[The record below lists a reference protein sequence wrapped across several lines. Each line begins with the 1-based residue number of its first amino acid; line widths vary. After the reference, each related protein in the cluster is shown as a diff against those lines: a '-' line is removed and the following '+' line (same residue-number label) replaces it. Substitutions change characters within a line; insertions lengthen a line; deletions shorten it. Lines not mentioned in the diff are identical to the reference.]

1 MVKFTQSAML
11 VCRIL
16 KMQLT
21 SEQLAVLDTN
31 SNLVINAVAGSG
43 KTSTL
48 IEYAK
53 SRPPG
58 SKILYLA
65 FNKTVKT
72 EAIQKFA
79 AAGVTNVR
87 VETAHSLAYDNIV
100 KGSRYKLVQSYKC
113 YEWCELLN
121 IKTGDRHVDF
131 VLANHVG
138 KFVGYYCNSKARK
151 LQELNYAD
159 AVSDPKA
166 VAFVKN
172 FSRQIEGLT
181 ATALAKMESGEI
193 GIIHD
198 YYLKKFQLSDPTLEY
213 DYILFDEGQDA
224 SAAML
229 EVFLKQQGRKIIVG
243 DMHQQIYGWRFA
255 INSLQQV
262 DFPMYNLSNS
272 FRFNEEIA
280 MVANKI
286 LSWKQHLQL
295 APLVKITGV
304 GTPADII
311 QSKVIL
317 GRTNLKLLLNAILKW
332 QEGNITKLF
341 FEGNINS
348 YTFADEGASLYD
360 VLHLYNGRYSSIKDK
375 LIAEMKS
382 MNELEDYISKTE
394 DTSLSV
400 IVEAVK
406 QFGNQLPTSI
416 NELKN
421 HHAATKDEADLIF
434 STVHRCKGMEYDEVT
449 LLSDFMTEEKLKKL
463 IEQNGGDAITEQDK
477 NRLAEEI
484 NILYVA
490 ATRARNKLI
499 IPADINPFKSIA
511 LAQSQP
517 APISLGKKSY
527 EDPYDYHQP
536 YKSFKR
542 DHSSTYNRFKPRK
555 RY

>member
-1 MVKFTQSAML
+1 
-11 VCRIL
+11 
-16 KMQLT
+16 MQLT
-21 SEQLAVLDTN
+21 SEQQAVLDTN

-53 SRPPG
+53 TRPG
-58 SKILYLA
+58 NSKILYLA

-79 AAGVTNVR
+79 AAGVNNVR
-87 VETAHSLAYDNIV
+87 VETAHSLAYDHIV
-100 KGSRYKLVQSYKC
+100 KGSGYKLVQSYKC

-121 IKTGDRHVDF
+121 IKTGDRHADF

-138 KFVGYYCNSKARK
+138 KFVSYYCNSKATRI
-151 LQELNYAD
+151 QDLNYAD
-159 AVSDPKA
+159 IVSDPKA
-166 VAFVKN
+166 ATFVKN
-172 FSRQIEGLT
+172 LYAQIEGF
-181 ATALAKMESGEI
+181 ARTALVKMEKSEI
-193 GIIHD
+193 GITHD
-198 YYLKKFQLSDPTLEY
+198 FYLKKFHLNGPTLAF

-229 EVFLKQQGRKIIVG
+229 DVFLNQQAKKIIVG

-262 DFPMYNLSNS
+262 DFPVFNLSNS

-286 LSWKQHLQL
+286 LLWKDHLRL
-295 APLVKITGV
+295 TPSIKINGV
-304 GTPADII
+304 GIPADTIH
-311 QSKVIL
+311 SKAVL

-332 QEGNITKLF
+332 QEGNLTKLF

-360 VLHLYNGRYSSIKDK
+360 VLHLYNGRIGSIKDK

-382 MNELEDYISKTE
+382 MKELEEYIEKTE

-421 HHAATKDEADLIF
+421 HHAASKEEADLIF

-449 LLSDFMTEEKLKKL
+449 LLNDFMTEEKLKRS
-463 IEQNGGDAITEQDK
+463 IDQNGGENIREQDK

-484 NILYVA
+484 NVLYVA
-490 ATRARNKLI
+490 ATRARNKLV
-499 IPADINPFKSIA
+499 IPSEINPLKSIG
-511 LAQSQP
+511 LAESQTT
-517 APISLGKKSY
+517 PISLSKNSY
-527 EDPYDYHQP
+527 KDDFDYRQS

-542 DHSSTYNRFKPRK
+542 DHSPSYNRFKPRK
-555 RY
+555 RN

>member
-1 MVKFTQSAML
+1 ME
-11 VCRIL
+11 
-16 KMQLT
+16 LT
-21 SEQLAVLDTN
+21 SEQQNVLHTDC
-31 SNLVINAVAGSG
+31 NLVINAVAGSG

-48 IEYAK
+48 IAYAK
-53 SRPPG
+53 SRPPN

-79 AAGVTNVR
+79 AEGVTNVR
-87 VETAHSLAYDNIV
+87 VETAHSLAYDRIV
-100 KGSRYKLVQSYKC
+100 RGSTYKLVQSYKC

-121 IKTGDRHVDF
+121 IKTVDRHADF

-138 KFVGYYCNSKARK
+138 KFVSYYCNSTARK
-151 LQELNYAD
+151 LKDLNYAEI
-159 AVSDPKA
+159 VSDPKA
-166 VAFVKN
+166 ITFVKN
-172 FSRQIEGLT
+172 LYSQIEGLT
-181 ATALAKMESGEI
+181 RAALSKMESGEI
-193 GIIHD
+193 GITHD
-198 YYLKKFQLSDPTLEY
+198 YYLKKFQLSDPVLEY

-229 EVFLKQQGRKIIVG
+229 EVFLKQHGRKIIVG
-243 DMHQQIYGWRFA
+243 DMHQQIYGWRYA

-262 DFPMYNLSNS
+262 DFPVFNLSNS

-286 LSWKQHLQL
+286 LSLKEHLQL
-295 APLVKITGV
+295 APSIKINGV
-304 GTPADII
+304 GIPSDTNHSRA
-311 QSKVIL
+311 VL
-317 GRTNLKLLLNAILKW
+317 GRTNLKLLLSAILRW
-332 QEGNITKLF
+332 QEGNLSKLF

-360 VLHLYNGRYSSIKDK
+360 VLHLYNGRIGSIKDK

-382 MNELEDYISKTE
+382 MKELEEYIEKTE

-421 HHAATKDEADLIF
+421 HHASSKEEADLIF

-449 LLSDFMTEEKLKKL
+449 LLNDFMTEEKLKRSIQQIGDEK
-463 IEQNGGDAITEQDK
+463 INDQNK

-499 IPADINPFKSIA
+499 IPAEINPFKSVA
-511 LAQSQP
+511 LAQPQ
-517 APISLGKKSY
+517 ATPISLAKKSY
-527 EDPYDYHQP
+527 EDEYDYRQS
-536 YKSFKR
+536 YKNFKR
-542 DHSSTYNRFKPRK
+542 DHSPSYNRFKPRK

>member
-1 MVKFTQSAML
+1 VFENFAFME
-11 VCRIL
+11 
-16 KMQLT
+16 LT
-21 SEQLAVLDTN
+21 SEQQDVLHTDC
-31 SNLVINAVAGSG
+31 NLVINAVAGSG

-48 IEYAK
+48 IAYAK
-53 SRPPG
+53 SKPPN

-72 EAIQKFA
+72 EAIQKFT

-87 VETAHSLAYDNIV
+87 VETAHSLAYDRIV
-100 KGSRYKLVQSYKC
+100 RGSSYKLVQSYKC

-121 IKTGDRHVDF
+121 IKTVDRHADF

-138 KFVGYYCNSKARK
+138 KFVSYYCNSTARK
-151 LQELNYAD
+151 LKDLNYVEI
-159 AVSDPKA
+159 VSDPKA
-166 VAFVKN
+166 ITFVKN
-172 FSRQIEGLT
+172 LYSQIEGLT
-181 ATALAKMESGEI
+181 RAALSKMESGEI
-193 GIIHD
+193 GITHD
-198 YYLKKFQLSDPTLEY
+198 YYLKKFQLSDPVLEY

-229 EVFLKQQGRKIIVG
+229 EVFLKQHCRKIIVG
-243 DMHQQIYGWRFA
+243 DMHQQIYGWRYA

-262 DFPMYNLSNS
+262 DFPVFNLSNS

-280 MVANKI
+280 MVANRI
-286 LSWKQHLQL
+286 LSWKEHLQL
-295 APLVKITGV
+295 APSIKINGV
-304 GTPADII
+304 GTPSDTNH
-311 QSKVIL
+311 SKAVL
-317 GRTNLKLLLNAILKW
+317 GRTNLKLLLSAILRW
-332 QEGNITKLF
+332 QEGNLSKLF

-360 VLHLYNGRYSSIKDK
+360 VLHLYNGRIGSIKDK

-382 MNELEDYISKTE
+382 MKELEEYIEKTE

-421 HHAATKDEADLIF
+421 HHAASKEEADLIF

-449 LLSDFMTEEKLKKL
+449 LLNDFMTEEKLKRS
-463 IEQNGGDAITEQDK
+463 IEQNSGEKINEQNK

-499 IPADINPFKSIA
+499 IPAEINPFKSVA
-511 LAQSQP
+511 LAEPQATS
-517 APISLGKKSY
+517 ISLGKRSY
-527 EDPYDYHQP
+527 EDEYDYRQS

-542 DHSSTYNRFKPRK
+542 DHSPSYNRFKPRK

>member
-1 MVKFTQSAML
+1 
-11 VCRIL
+11 
-16 KMQLT
+16 MQLT
-21 SEQLAVLDTN
+21 SEQQAVLDTN

-53 SRPPG
+53 TRPG
-58 SKILYLA
+58 NSKILYLA

-79 AAGVTNVR
+79 AAGVNNVR
-87 VETAHSLAYDNIV
+87 VETAHSLAYDHIV
-100 KGSRYKLVQSYKC
+100 KGSGYKLVQSYKC

-121 IKTGDRHVDF
+121 IKTGDRHADF

-138 KFVGYYCNSKARK
+138 KFVSYYCNSKATRI
-151 LQELNYAD
+151 QDLNYAD
-159 AVSDPKA
+159 IVSDPKA
-166 VAFVKN
+166 ATFVKN
-172 FSRQIEGLT
+172 LYAQIEGF
-181 ATALAKMESGEI
+181 ARTALVKMEKSEI
-193 GIIHD
+193 GITHD
-198 YYLKKFQLSDPTLEY
+198 FYLKKFHLNGPTLAF

-229 EVFLKQQGRKIIVG
+229 DVFLNQQAKKIIVG

-262 DFPMYNLSNS
+262 DFPVFNLSNS

-286 LSWKQHLQL
+286 LLWKDHLRL
-295 APLVKITGV
+295 TPSIKINGV
-304 GTPADII
+304 GIPADTIH
-311 QSKVIL
+311 SKAVL

-332 QEGNITKLF
+332 QEGNLTKLF

-360 VLHLYNGRYSSIKDK
+360 VLHLYNGRIGSIKDK

-382 MNELEDYISKTE
+382 MKELEKYIEKTE

-421 HHAATKDEADLIF
+421 HHAASKEEADLIF

-449 LLSDFMTEEKLKKL
+449 LLNDFMTEEKLKRS
-463 IEQNGGDAITEQDK
+463 IDQNGGENIREQDK
-477 NRLAEEI
+477 NRLAVEI
-484 NILYVA
+484 NVLYVA
-490 ATRARNKLI
+490 ATRARNRLV
-499 IPADINPFKSIA
+499 IPSEINPLKSIG
-511 LAQSQP
+511 LAESQTT
-517 APISLGKKSY
+517 PISLSKNSY
-527 EDPYDYHQP
+527 KDDFDYRQS

-542 DHSSTYNRFKPRK
+542 DHSPSYNRFKPRK
-555 RY
+555 RN